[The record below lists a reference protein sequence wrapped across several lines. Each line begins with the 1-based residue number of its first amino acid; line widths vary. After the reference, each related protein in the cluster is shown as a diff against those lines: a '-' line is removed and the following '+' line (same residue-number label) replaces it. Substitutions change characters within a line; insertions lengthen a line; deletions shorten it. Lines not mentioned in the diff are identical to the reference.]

1 MPHDRGGGR
10 GTNHVSPRARVFG
23 KNGKNRIFDIFV
35 IGPAPRP
42 LGLDPFSREKKGG
55 LGIAASIWRRKGRG
69 EGPYAPNCARARA
82 VGGRNL

>member
-1 MPHDRGGGR
+1 MRRMPHDRGGGR

-42 LGLDPFSREKKGG
+42 LGLDPSFSPREERGVG
-55 LGIAASIWRRKGRG
+55 DSRQYLAA
-69 EGPYAPNCARARA
+69 
-82 VGGRNL
+82 